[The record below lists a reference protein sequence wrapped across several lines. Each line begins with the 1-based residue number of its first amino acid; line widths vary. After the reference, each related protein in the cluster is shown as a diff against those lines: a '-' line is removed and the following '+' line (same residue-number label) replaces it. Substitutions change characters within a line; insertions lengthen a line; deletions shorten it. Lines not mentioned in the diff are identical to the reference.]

1 MRSTIASILTLAA
14 LAASCGDGTA
24 VPAASEVP
32 ATAKPPPPPSPHRDE
47 FPTTVVD
54 DTPYTFDLSPSDFVT
69 GIDNPLMPLT
79 PGSRWVYE
87 GEDNGEVERIEVV
100 VTDETREIMGIT
112 ATVVRDTVTT
122 DGELVEDTFDW
133 FAQDTEGNVWYL
145 GEESKEY
152 EDGEVVSTTGSW
164 EAGVDGALPGVIM
177 WAHPE
182 VGDPYR
188 QEYYPGEAE
197 DMAEVVRTGA
207 AESVPQGDYDDL
219 VVIAEW
225 NPLDPGVT
233 EEKYYAAGVGVVL
246 EVVVSGG
253 TGRVELVEYEP
264 GS

>member
-14 LAASCGDGTA
+14 LAAGCGDGTD
-24 VPAASEVP
+24 VPAGSEVAATSEVP
-32 ATAKPPPPPSPHRDE
+32 ATSEDPATSV
-47 FPTTVVD
+47 PTTVVD
-54 DTPYTFDLSPSDFVT
+54 DAPYTFDLTPSDFVS

-100 VTDETREIMGIT
+100 VTDETKEVMGIT
-112 ATVVRDTVTT
+112 ATVVRDTVTS
-122 DGELVEDTFDW
+122 DGELIEDTFDW
-133 FAQDTEGNVWYL
+133 FAQDAEGNVWYL
-145 GEESKEY
+145 GEDSKEY
-152 EDGEVVSTTGSW
+152 EGGEVVSTAGSW

-177 WAHPE
+177 WAQPE
-182 VGDPYR
+182 VGDRYR

-207 AESVPQGDYDDL
+207 AESVPQGAYDDL

-233 EEKYYAAGVGVVL
+233 EEKYYAAGIGVVL

>member
-1 MRSTIASILTLAA
+1 MGVRGRGQRRAGADRGGGHRRDAGSHGDPRQRGPRHGDRRRRA
-14 LAASCGDGTA
+14 L
-24 VPAASEVP
+24 
-32 ATAKPPPPPSPHRDE
+32 
-47 FPTTVVD
+47 
-54 DTPYTFDLSPSDFVT
+54 
-69 GIDNPLMPLT
+69 
-79 PGSRWVYE
+79 
-87 GEDNGEVERIEVV
+87 
-100 VTDETREIMGIT
+100 
-112 ATVVRDTVTT
+112 
-122 DGELVEDTFDW
+122 EDTFDW

-152 EDGEVVSTTGSW
+152 EGGEVVSTAGSW

-182 VGDPYR
+182 VGDRYR

-197 DMAEVVRTGA
+197 DMAEVVRSGA
-207 AESVPQGDYDDL
+207 SESVSQGAYDDL

-233 EEKYYAAGVGVVL
+233 EEKYYAAGVGVIL
-246 EVVVSGG
+246 EVVVTGG

>member
-1 MRSTIASILTLAA
+1 MRSTIASILTVAA
-14 LAASCGDGTA
+14 LAAGCGDGTGDPDGGVA
-24 VPAASEVP
+24 PTTGVDMST
-32 ATAKPPPPPSPHRDE
+32 TALGS
-47 FPTTVVD
+47 PTTVVD
-54 DTPYTFDLSPSDFVT
+54 DAPYTFDLTPADFVT

-100 VTDETREIMGIT
+100 VTDETRQVMGIT
-112 ATVVRDTVTT
+112 ATVVRDTVTI

-152 EDGEVVSTTGSW
+152 EDGEVVSTAGSW

-182 VGDPYR
+182 VGDRYR

-197 DMAEVVRTGA
+197 DMAEVVKTGA
-207 AESVPQGDYDDL
+207 SESVPHGAYDDL

-233 EEKYYAAGVGVVL
+233 EEKYYAAGVGVIL
-246 EVVVSGG
+246 EVVTAGG
-253 TGRVELVEYEP
+253 TGRVELVEYTP
-264 GS
+264 GG